1 MKRKLMALMCLAAAM
16 SACSPSPSESQGATV
31 KPAGAKKE
39 KTVPV
44 GVTGYNHTD
53 TYIDSFAINGH
64 WGGNLRRHGGG
75 GSDVCCMSLPDPWRP
90 GIKVTVSWESNG
102 QVKER
107 QVEMPQ
113 YDAKVL
119 STINAHFLRS
129 GEVKVFATSMD
140 IFHHD
145 YPFQGE
151 ESYLKPGVPNP
162 KLY

>member
-1 MKRKLMALMCLAAAM
+1 MKRKLMALMCLVAAI
-16 SACSPSPSESQGATV
+16 SACSPSPGESQGANV
-31 KPAGAKKE
+31 KPTGAKKE

-75 GSDVCCMSLPDPWRP
+75 GKDVCCMSLPDPWRP

-107 QVEMPQ
+107 EVEVPQ
-113 YDAKVL
+113 YESKRLDK
-119 STINAHFLRS
+119 INAHFLRS
-129 GEVKVFATSMD
+129 GEVKVFATFGNLSSK
-140 IFHHD
+140 D
-145 YPFQGE
+145 YPFTGE
-151 ESYLKPGVPNP
+151 ESYLKPGVPNF
-162 KLY
+162 KLD